1 MSKKHKIL
9 IAEDD
14 KFISRAYGNGLQQAG
29 YEVFTATTGVEAEEV
44 VKKEKPDLILLD
56 LIMPEKDGFELLRQV
71 KKSKKLK
78 DIPVL
83 ILSNLGQDSDI
94 EKGKKLGAVDYLVKT
109 DYSMQKVIDKIE
121 FYLKKED

>member
-1 MSKKHKIL
+1 MSKNYKIL

-29 YEVFTATTGVEAEEV
+29 YKVFTATTGVEAEEV

-56 LIMPEKDGFELLRQV
+56 LIMPEKDGFEFLKEI

-109 DYSMQKVIDKIE
+109 DYSMQKVIDKIDS
-121 FYLKKED
+121 YLKKDD